1 MKRSHF
7 YLYNGD
13 GLVPDDDD
21 QPFESREQARAEAIR
36 ISQKVARDE
45 LPDRELVKIPAR
57 CAMRRAPRCSRHRF
71 S

>member
-1 MKRSHF
+1 MKRCHF
-7 YLYNGD
+7 DLYNGHGPVPND
-13 GLVPDDDD
+13 G

-36 ISQKVARDE
+36 ISQEVARDE
-45 LPDRELVKIPAR
+45 MPDRDLVNIPAR